1 METISLIYSILGAPR
16 GCVLPFAYAVDLT
29 ADCLFKQ
36 HMSMEKFKLS
46 DVCRQVAE
54 RLPYQLN
61 PRSVES
67 EVGRWANRCLK
78 KIVKEGVAEVSL
90 LRQMEC
96 GLHCDGACAGCSAKP
111 PQEILAL
118 ASNAVGAEP
127 GDFVEVEPAGGRNI
141 STSVAVFLLPCVG
154 LGAGY
159 ALGMYVLGLNDL
171 TSMLTAALGLHSFDL
186 MI

>member
-1 METISLIYSILGAPR
+1 MVQNAI
-16 GCVLPFAYAVDLT
+16 V
-29 ADCLFKQ
+29 
-36 HMSMEKFKLS
+36 
-46 DVCRQVAE
+46 
-54 RLPYQLN
+54 
-61 PRSVES
+61 
-67 EVGRWANRCLK
+67 K
-78 KIVKEGVAEVSL
+78 KIVGDGVAEVSL

-171 TSMLTAALGLHSFDL
+171 TSMLTAALGLAAGFLPAVL
-186 MI
+186 MDRAIARSQAPEFAILKRLR